1 MLGQVLD
8 LQRLLIISFF
18 NENDLLNFSRRK
30 KTKVV
35 TGRLGSEEKLK
46 MQLVV
51 ESRNCSN

>member
-46 MQLVV
+46 M
-51 ESRNCSN
+51 